1 MKKVIFVFLIFCFS
15 LTIIS
20 CGDDKEEYSETGTTD
35 NTTTDNTTT
44 DNTTTD
50 TTAPTVSSISP
61 TDNQSG
67 VSIIDNISVTFS
79 EAMDNTSVT
88 TNTSNT
94 SCSGQFQLSSDNFSS
109 CFQMSSSPSS
119 SNSDKTFT
127 IDPSDN
133 LSRATTYK
141 IRVTIGVKDSAGNTM
156 SSQYE
161 TSSGFTTWS
170 GTQQLGA
177 TSGNDQGE
185 GVTVDSSNNIY
196 VTGVVAKALDGNTR
210 SGGLD
215 FFLLKYN
222 SSGDKQWTQQLGTSS
237 DDSGKGV
244 TVDSSNNIYVTG
256 VVAKALDGNTRSGG
270 LDFFLLKYN
279 SSGVKQWTLQ
289 FGTSSSDLGYGVTVD
304 SSDNIYITG
313 NTGGGL
319 DNNTNSGDIDLFL
332 VKYNSSGTK
341 QWTQQLGTSSED
353 IALEVTTDSSDNIY
367 VTGYTKGGL
376 DNNTNSGS
384 TDIFLVKYNSSGTK
398 QWTKQLGTSS
408 GDKGRGVTVDSSNNI
423 YVTGFTSGGLD
434 GNTNLGARDIFL
446 VKYNSD
452 GVLQ

>member
-20 CGDDKEEYSETGTTD
+20 CGDDKEEYSETAPTDNTTTG

-67 VSIIDNISVTFS
+67 VSIIDNISVTYS

-222 SSGDKQWTQQLGTSS
+222 SSGDKQWTL
-237 DDSGKGV
+237 
-244 TVDSSNNIYVTG
+244 
-256 VVAKALDGNTRSGG
+256 
-270 LDFFLLKYN
+270 
-279 SSGVKQWTLQ
+279 
-289 FGTSSSDLGYGVTVD
+289 
-304 SSDNIYITG
+304 
-313 NTGGGL
+313 
-319 DNNTNSGDIDLFL
+319 
-332 VKYNSSGTK
+332 
-341 QWTQQLGTSSED
+341 
-353 IALEVTTDSSDNIY
+353 
-367 VTGYTKGGL
+367 
-376 DNNTNSGS
+376 
-384 TDIFLVKYNSSGTK
+384 
-398 QWTKQLGTSS
+398 QLGTSS
-408 GDKGRGVTVDSSNNI
+408 GE
-423 YVTGFTSGGLD
+423 
-434 GNTNLGARDIFL
+434 
-446 VKYNSD
+446 
-452 GVLQ
+452 